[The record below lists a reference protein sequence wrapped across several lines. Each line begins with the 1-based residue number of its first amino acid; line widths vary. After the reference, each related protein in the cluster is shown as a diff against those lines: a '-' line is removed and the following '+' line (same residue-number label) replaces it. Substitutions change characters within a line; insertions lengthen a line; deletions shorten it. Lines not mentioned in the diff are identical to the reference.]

1 MLKFIHAQKIFF
13 LTLIVLIAAFS
24 VTLYAGDIS
33 RTLYVINGPAET
45 LSKMNMESG
54 AIVSNIINTGQI
66 PNRILTHNDLIYV
79 VNSGTDNIMVID
91 PQNDGAVL
99 KTIALEAG
107 NNPWQMAFVDSN
119 RAYVTNLKD
128 NSVSV
133 INVETGAVLKNI
145 AVGTGPE
152 GILIVGNRAYIANT
166 GYAGWGEPWGQAG
179 ISVIDIIAD
188 SVIHTLDVPVNAQDL
203 ALAPD
208 GKLHVVCTGN
218 YTDAFGKIAIID
230 ISAVTPV
237 VTDTIDIGSSPGDIE
252 ITSSGIGYCVAW
264 GDGTNGFLYSYNAL
278 ADTVIHGN
286 DDPILVGP
294 NVSQLLYDGKE
305 NVLWIPYM
313 TEWAGDGFVQKF
325 DVETDS
331 VTWTSGV
338 LGNGTNALA
347 ILEAIITSID
357 DPFYTGQPDH
367 FDLYQNYPNPFNPS
381 TAISYQLPAFSQV
394 EIIVYSISGQKVRTL
409 VNERQ
414 TAGNYTISFDAT
426 GLSSGIYFYKLKAGN
441 STQIRRMVL
450 IR

>member
-1 MLKFIHAQKIFF
+1 MLKSIRVQKMFF

-24 VTLYAGDIS
+24 VTLYAGDIP
-33 RTLYVINGPAET
+33 RTLYVINGSAET

-54 AIVSNIINTGQI
+54 AIVPNIINTGQI

-91 PQNDGAVL
+91 PQNDGTVF
-99 KTIALEAG
+99 KTIALEVG
-107 NNPWQMAFVDSN
+107 NNPWQMSFVNSN
-119 RAYVTNLKD
+119 RAYVTNFKG

-133 INVETGAVLKNI
+133 INVETGVVLKDI

-152 GILIVGNRAYIANT
+152 GILVVDNKAYIANT
-166 GYAGWGEPWGQAG
+166 GYVGWGEPWEQAS
-179 ISVIDIIAD
+179 ISVIDITAD

-218 YTDAFGKIAIID
+218 YADIFGKIAVID
-230 ISAVTPV
+230 INAASPA

-252 ITSSGIGYCVAW
+252 ITPSGIGYCVAW

-278 ADTVIHGN
+278 ADTVIHGD
-286 DDPILVGP
+286 DDPILIGP
-294 NVSQLLYDGKE
+294 NVSQLLYDSEE

-325 DVETDS
+325 DVEAGS

-338 LGNGTNALA
+338 LGNGTNALV

-357 DPFYTGQPDH
+357 DPFYSGQPDH
-367 FDLYQNYPNPFNPS
+367 FDLHQNYPNPFNPS
-381 TAISYQLPAFSQV
+381 TAISYQISTLSQV
-394 EIIVYSISGQKVRTL
+394 ELVVYNISGQKVRTL
-409 VNERQ
+409 VNEQQ

-426 GLSSGIYFYKLKAGN
+426 GISSGIYFYKLKAGN